1 MTITSQSESRTDMPA
16 EPDVLEIVQTSAAA
30 RKTRRKSLGFIGAI
44 ALVLVYLGIAS
55 GSDQANLRFGG
66 VGDVTIT
73 VDARTLCLLAA
84 LLAAVIGVVLYRLPI
99 RDKGSPAQ
107 MIALS
112 VSVLLFVLGLI
123 TWAARGE
130 SASLAGIAEICV
142 SASIPLIFGATAG
155 ALCERA
161 GAFNIAIE
169 GEFLAAAFVAAMVGT
184 IAGNPWVGL
193 IGGVLAATGVGALL
207 AVLTV
212 RYQVSQ
218 VVAGIILMLLATGLT
233 GFLTYQILDA
243 NPSRYNSSATM
254 GKWEIPI
261 LSDIPIIGQAIFNQS
276 PLFYIAVLTVVAV
289 EFVLRRTRVGL
300 RVRSVGENP
309 KATMASGVNAKRAR
323 FWTVTIAGAIAGA
336 GGAYFT
342 VGSTGQFVAGISSG
356 LGFVSLAAVILGGWR
371 PAQAALSALLFGF
384 ATSLATTFGLLGVG
398 VSSSLLLMVPYIITI
413 VVVAGVVANGKAPA
427 AGGATL

>member
-1 MTITSQSESRTDMPA
+1 M
-16 EPDVLEIVQTSAAA
+16 
-30 RKTRRKSLGFIGAI
+30 
-44 ALVLVYLGIAS
+44 
-55 GSDQANLRFGG
+55 
-66 VGDVTIT
+66 
-73 VDARTLCLLAA
+73 
-84 LLAAVIGVVLYRLPI
+84 
-99 RDKGSPAQ
+99 
-107 MIALS
+107 
-112 VSVLLFVLGLI
+112 
-123 TWAARGE
+123 
-130 SASLAGIAEICV
+130 
-142 SASIPLIFGATAG
+142 
-155 ALCERA
+155 
-161 GAFNIAIE
+161 
-169 GEFLAAAFVAAMVGT
+169 
-184 IAGNPWVGL
+184 
-193 IGGVLAATGVGALL
+193 
-207 AVLTV
+207 

-243 NPSRYNSSATM
+243 NPSKFNASATM
-254 GKWEIPI
+254 GKWEVPLLSEIPV
-261 LSDIPIIGQAIFNQS
+261 IGQAIFNQS
-276 PLFYIAVLTVVAV
+276 PLFYLAVLTVVAV